1 MQPATRLASF
11 AGGLALIFVAAAVA
25 AGAIVPSS
33 VADSWTSSANR
44 SGTEHTGDPMHDST
58 AHSGDHARGHSDAR
72 HAATAPQGVA
82 LERGGYRLAD
92 LNAPATVGRRGALTF
107 RILDADSRPVVT
119 YTRTHEKDL
128 HLIVV
133 RSDGA
138 GFRHLHPTLDDT
150 GRWSVP
156 LTWPTAGSY
165 RVYADFT
172 AAGARTGVT
181 LSRSVE
187 VAGQY
192 RPDLPAEPSRTS
204 SVDGFDVTLSGQLE
218 AGAEADLTITV
229 SRDGQP
235 VTTGQPYLGAFGHLV
250 VLRQG
255 DLAFLHVHPQGA
267 EPTPGRLSGPEID
280 FMTDVPTPGRYLLYL
295 DFRVDDQV
303 HTATFVLDAR

>member
-1 MQPATRLASF
+1 MQPATRLAAF
-11 AGGLALIFVAAAVA
+11 TGGLALIFVAAAVT

-33 VADSWTSSANR
+33 VADSWTKAGNR
-44 SGTEHTGDPMHDST
+44 TGTEHTGDPMNDST
-58 AHSGDHARGHSDAR
+58 AHTGDHAGGHSEGG
-72 HAATAPQGVA
+72 HAGAAPQGVA
-82 LERGGYRLAD
+82 LERDGYRLAG
-92 LNAPATVGRRGALTF
+92 LTAPAAVGRPGALTF
-107 RILDADSRPVVT
+107 RILDAHSRPVT
-119 YTRTHEKDL
+119 AYTPTHEKDL

-138 GFRHLHPTLDDT
+138 DFRHLHPTLDDT

-156 LTWPTAGSY
+156 WTWRTAGSY

-187 VAGQY
+187 VAGRY
-192 RPDLPAEPSRTS
+192 SPELPAEPSRTS
-204 SVDGFDVTLSGQLE
+204 STDGFDVTLSGDLH
-218 AGAEADLTITV
+218 AGAEADLKITV
-229 SRDGQP
+229 SRDGRP
-235 VTTGQPYLGAFGHLV
+235 VTTLQPYLGAFGHLV

-267 EPTPGRLSGPEID
+267 EPSPGQLSGPEID

-295 DFRVDDQV
+295 DFRVGDQV